1 MENAM
6 SENIAVVLGVGP
18 SAGLGAAI
26 CRRAA
31 QDGYHVVVGGR
42 TLTKIEAIS
51 NEVRL
56 TGGTATPIT
65 VDVTDEQQ
73 VVDLF
78 KKVDSV
84 TGELDFV
91 SYNAGNSF
99 SHDSLTMTAE
109 FFEQAWLVGCFG
121 GFLVGREAGRRL
133 SKLGRGSII
142 FTGATASLRSRPPF
156 MAFASA
162 KAGLR
167 AVAQAYAR
175 ELGPQG
181 VHVGHLI
188 IDGGIDGERQH
199 KRDPDIVERMGENG
213 LLHPDAIADS
223 CWHLH
228 RQHPSAWTHELD
240 LRPFKEIF

>member
-1 MENAM
+1 M
-6 SENIAVVLGVGP
+6 SKKIAVILGVGP

-31 QDGYHVVVGGR
+31 LHGCHVVVGGR
-42 TLTKIEAIS
+42 TSEKIEAIADQIK
-51 NEVRL
+51 L
-56 TGGTATPIT
+56 GGGSASPVT
-65 VDVTDEQQ
+65 VDVTEETQII
-73 VVDLF
+73 DLF
-78 KKVDSV
+78 NQVDV
-84 TGELDFV
+84 IDGQLDFV

-109 FFEQAWLVGCFG
+109 FFERAWRVCCFG
-121 GFLVGREAGRRL
+121 GFLTGREAGRRL
-133 SKLGRGSII
+133 CEFGRGSII
-142 FTGATASLRSRPPF
+142 FTGATASVRSRPPF
-156 MAFASA
+156 MAFAA
-162 KAGLR
+162 GKAGLR

-199 KRDPDIVERMGENG
+199 KRNPGILEKMGHNG
-213 LLHPDAIADS
+213 LLKPDSIAES

-228 RQHPSAWTHELD
+228 QQHPSSWTQELD
-240 LRPFKEIF
+240 LRPFKEAF

>member
-1 MENAM
+1 M
-6 SENIAVVLGVGP
+6 SERIAVVLGVGA

-31 QDGYHVVVGGR
+31 QDNYHVVVGGR
-42 TLTKIEAIS
+42 TPTKIEAIS
-51 NEVRL
+51 DEVRL
-56 TGGTATPIT
+56 AGGTALPIT
-65 VDVTDEQQ
+65 VDVTDEGQ

-78 KKVDSV
+78 NEVDSIK
-84 TGELDFV
+84 GELDFV

-109 FFEQAWLVGCFG
+109 FFEQAWRVCCFG

-133 SKLGRGSII
+133 SELGQGSVM
-142 FTGATASLRSRPPF
+142 FTGATASLRSRSPF

-175 ELGPQG
+175 ELGPKG

-199 KRDPDIVERMGENG
+199 ARNPGVVERMGENG
-213 LLHPDAIADS
+213 LLNPDAIAES

-228 RQHPSAWTHELD
+228 RQHPSSWTHELD
-240 LRPFKEIF
+240 LRPFKEKF